1 MASEKQMNY
10 IKSLYEDFQKTATTI
25 EDPEII
31 KDLAEKIAPF
41 KDSLVAVM
49 KEEDIDFQ
57 TASDLIGLLKE
68 LNESDTPPS
77 QKIRWKKIGSEWLIS
92 GSAEIL
98 IEGNEVEVTSKKGT
112 QKVTVGRIYSTDNG
126 NVLAYPV
133 KDKTV
138 VDVAPGYYWKDEQ
151 IIEAYHTKN
160 GFLVARTIVDNKKGD
175 YLGKAGLK
183 GLGEKLTLD
192 EIKELGRVTGRCMIC
207 SKELTDP
214 TSIEIGIGPWCLKN
228 ATGGY

>member
-10 IKSLYEDFQKTATTI
+10 IKSLYEDFQKTAGTI

-49 KEEDIDFQ
+49 KDEDISFQ
-57 TASDLIGLLKE
+57 TASDLIGLLKGI
-68 LNESDTPPS
+68 NESNAPAS
-77 QKIRWKKIGSEWLIS
+77 SKIRWKKIGAEWLIS
-92 GSAEIL
+92 GSAEVL
-98 IEGNEVEVTSKKGT
+98 IEGNEVEVTSRKGT
-112 QKVTVGRIYSTDNG
+112 QKVTVGRIHSNKDG
-126 NVLAYPV
+126 IVLAYPM
-133 KDKTV
+133 KDKAVENVT
-138 VDVAPGYYWKDEQ
+138 PGYYWKDEQ

-214 TSIEIGIGPWCLKN
+214 VSIEIGIGPVCLAN
-228 ATGGY
+228 GGY